1 MSSSW
6 IIVIGTLGGVFI
18 TASAG
23 LLTAYLSGHQR
34 VAEAEHQ
41 SAQDRERQLR
51 EERRIIY
58 MEYLTAYRTMY
69 SHAHAVAAQGGCP
82 DRSNVNSVLRNR
94 WQFEQMATEAVLDF
108 SRCHFAVQISG
119 SRQTREAAARTT
131 AALWALVEACV
142 SGDQAAVEQADDET
156 HDPRRQLREMMR
168 ADLGIDL
175 AARPFPGR

>member
-18 TASAG
+18 TAAAG

-58 MEYLTAYRTMY
+58 LEYLTTYRAMY
-69 SHAHAVAAQGGCP
+69 SRAYAVVAQGGHP
-82 DRSNVNSVLRNR
+82 DRPNVNSVLRNR
-94 WQFEQMATEAVLDF
+94 WQQFEQVATEVVLDF

-119 SRQTREAAARTT
+119 SKQTREAAVKASTT
-131 AALWALVEACV
+131 LWDLVEACV
-142 SGDQAAVEQADDET
+142 SGDQAAVEQADNKT
-156 HDPRRQLREMMR
+156 QDPRRRLREMMR

-175 AARPFPGR
+175 G